1 MKKSVYFISLDIIV
15 SIFYYI
21 ICGFRQYSFLNCSFM
36 IGMVYLLFGSLCYVW
51 EKGFFNIIIYSFNK
65 IGQQLQKSRGILT
78 DENEITIEEF
88 TSRKNSFKFTYNL
101 LSCGLIISITTT
113 VLSFLSIS

>member
-1 MKKSVYFISLDIIV
+1 MKKSVYFISFDIVI

-21 ICGFRQYSFLNCSFM
+21 ICGFKPYSFLNCSFM
-36 IGMVYLLFGSLCYVW
+36 VGMFYFLFGSLCYVW

-78 DENEITIEEF
+78 DESNITIEEYAH
-88 TSRKNSFKFTYNL
+88 RKNSFKFTYNL
-101 LSCGLIISITTT
+101 LISGSIISLTTT
-113 VLSFLSIS
+113 VLSFMAI